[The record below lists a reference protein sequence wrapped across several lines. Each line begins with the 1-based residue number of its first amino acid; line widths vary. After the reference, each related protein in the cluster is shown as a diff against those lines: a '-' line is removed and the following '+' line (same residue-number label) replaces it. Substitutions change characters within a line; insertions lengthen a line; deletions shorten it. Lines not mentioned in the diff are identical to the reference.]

1 MLYYNHGI
9 VALDIINNTTNLKV
23 MLVVGNPMKSAKRAI
38 ATDGM
43 KQITRNEDVALEFI
57 VRGFC
62 PTIIQT
68 KPDLIPYFT
77 RRK

>member
-1 MLYYNHGI
+1 
-9 VALDIINNTTNLKV
+9 
-23 MLVVGNPMKSAKRAI
+23 MKGAKRAI

-62 PTIIQT
+62 PAINLIEF
-68 KPDLIPYFT
+68 KIIPYSN
-77 RRK
+77 R

>member
-1 MLYYNHGI
+1 
-9 VALDIINNTTNLKV
+9 
-23 MLVVGNPMKSAKRAI
+23 MKSAKRAI

-62 PTIIQT
+62 PTTIQT

-77 RRK
+77 RIK

>member
-1 MLYYNHGI
+1 
-9 VALDIINNTTNLKV
+9 
-23 MLVVGNPMKSAKRAI
+23 MKSAKRAI

-62 PTIIQT
+62 PTTIQT

-77 RRK
+77 RIKKWTWWEWNPRPQLIITFLSAAVPVI

>member
-1 MLYYNHGI
+1 
-9 VALDIINNTTNLKV
+9 
-23 MLVVGNPMKSAKRAI
+23 MKSAKRAI

-62 PTIIQT
+62 PTTI
-68 KPDLIPYFT
+68 
-77 RRK
+77 